1 MTMPILQLK
10 LVSVLNLRECWQK
23 RAARAKLHRE
33 SAYHHCILVFGVVRP
48 KLPVVVT
55 LTRLAPRELDSDNL
69 QSGGKAVRDGVA
81 DYFSTDDRNPGIE
94 WQYKQEKAKD
104 YGIRIEIKEIQC
116 NKSHLTNANK
126 NTSLLP

>member
-1 MTMPILQLK
+1 MKILPLK

-23 RAARAKLHRE
+23 RAARAKLHR
-33 SAYHHCILVFGVVRP
+33 SNAMYYLLAQNGTNRP
-48 KLPVVVT
+48 KLPVAVI
-55 LTRLAPRELDSDNL
+55 LTRLAPRELDGDNL
-69 QSGGKAVRDGVA
+69 QASFKAVRDGVA